1 MAQDVSHA
9 GSSLTWLLPCSEPH
23 MFNKG
28 NRSTFRSSAVTFTL
42 GAAFGAAVAL
52 LYAPMTGRKMQRKV
66 ADATGKVRT
75 VVEDSVDNVQNVLRK
90 VANA

>member
-1 MAQDVSHA
+1 
-9 GSSLTWLLPCSEPH
+9 

-28 NRSTFRSSAVTFTL
+28 NRSTFRSFAVTFTL
-42 GAAFGAAVAL
+42 GAAFGAGVAL

>member
-1 MAQDVSHA
+1 
-9 GSSLTWLLPCSEPH
+9 
-23 MFNKG
+23 MFNKR
-28 NRSTFRSSAVTFTL
+28 NRSTFLSFAVTFTL
-42 GAAFGAAVAL
+42 GAAFGATVAL

-66 ADATGKVRT
+66 ADVTGKVRN